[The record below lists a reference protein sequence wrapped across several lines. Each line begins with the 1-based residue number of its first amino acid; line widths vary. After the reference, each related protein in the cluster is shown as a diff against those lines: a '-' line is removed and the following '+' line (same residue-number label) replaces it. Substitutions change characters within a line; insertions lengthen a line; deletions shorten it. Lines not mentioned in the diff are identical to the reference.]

1 MDRFGIKKSVH
12 FGSFPHQNKMGCRL
26 PGPERFSYRFQ
37 SIRVS
42 PNRCS
47 FVPRK
52 KACSREEGSGQQG
65 GGGRAHPMEAAP
77 HSNFSQMLPRHETFS
92 EKSVL
97 SRSELWHLPG
107 FLVPAAYPVLTSF
120 SKKSQGAAPCLPLCL
135 VLDDQ
140 EGLSGSVQTP
150 D

>member
-1 MDRFGIKKSVH
+1 
-12 FGSFPHQNKMGCRL
+12 
-26 PGPERFSYRFQ
+26 
-37 SIRVS
+37 
-42 PNRCS
+42 
-47 FVPRK
+47 
-52 KACSREEGSGQQG
+52 
-65 GGGRAHPMEAAP
+65 MEAAP

-140 EGLSGSVQTP
+140 EGLSGSVQMPDLDSLLVTRGTQTP
-150 D
+150 HCGILGGSEDPDNEDQGRSCGS

>member
-1 MDRFGIKKSVH
+1 
-12 FGSFPHQNKMGCRL
+12 
-26 PGPERFSYRFQ
+26 
-37 SIRVS
+37 
-42 PNRCS
+42 
-47 FVPRK
+47 
-52 KACSREEGSGQQG
+52 
-65 GGGRAHPMEAAP
+65 MEAAP
-77 HSNFSQMLPRHETFS
+77 HSNFSQMPPRHETFS

-107 FLVPAAYPVLTSF
+107 FLVLTSF